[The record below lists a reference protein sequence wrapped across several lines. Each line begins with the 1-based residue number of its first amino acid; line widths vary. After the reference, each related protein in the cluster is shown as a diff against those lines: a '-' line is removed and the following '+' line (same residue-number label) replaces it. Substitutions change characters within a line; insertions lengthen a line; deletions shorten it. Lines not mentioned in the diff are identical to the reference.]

1 MISLKKI
8 SDTDQ
13 CLGKCNIGVLWRSIV
28 GERLSEKCS
37 PQKIERGVLFI
48 YVLSPSWSHHI
59 NALRHDIM
67 KNIREKMGVQ
77 IKRVKI
83 LNTSYSRS
91 SSENLAFYNQ
101 NVKYVGEKLFNTKN
115 LFSRIKDR
123 DLRERLESISSYSLT
138 RMRSEEV

>member
-1 MISLKKI
+1 
-8 SDTDQ
+8 
-13 CLGKCNIGVLWRSIV
+13 
-28 GERLSEKCS
+28 
-37 PQKIERGVLFI
+37 
-48 YVLSPSWSHHI
+48 
-59 NALRHDIM
+59 
-67 KNIREKMGVQ
+67 MGVQ